1 MAKIIVSV
9 KVFPSDADIDRK
21 ELADK
26 IRKALPPEYEV
37 IRIKEEPLAFGYTAL
52 KLHIL
57 MPEET
62 EGGTEKLEEI
72 LKGIEG
78 IDDVEVESVSRLSEF

>member
-1 MAKIIVSV
+1 MAKILVSV
-9 KVFPSDADIDRK
+9 KVYPTDADIDRK
-21 ELADK
+21 ELSDK
-26 IRKALPPEYEV
+26 IRKALPAEYEA

-52 KLHIL
+52 KLHVL

-62 EGGTEKLEEI
+62 EGGTDQLESI